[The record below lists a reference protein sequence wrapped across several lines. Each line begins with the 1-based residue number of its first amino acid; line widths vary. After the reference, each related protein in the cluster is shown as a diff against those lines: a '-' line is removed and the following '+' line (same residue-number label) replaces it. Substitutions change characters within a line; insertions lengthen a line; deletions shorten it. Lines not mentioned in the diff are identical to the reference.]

1 MQTLSH
7 KMQRLQAWNQP
18 HVRARKIAR
27 ADAERLAAPAPIY
40 PNELAPGTP
49 TGEWIGGCVN
59 GVTMIYRLDA
69 PMPTRRGI
77 RPRCDQRRVMRDG
90 QQISP
95 AMGITDAM
103 DKLRAEFAR
112 AMPRRAIAGIQERY
126 TERDEADAAAA

>member
-1 MQTLSH
+1 
-7 KMQRLQAWNQP
+7 MQRLKAWNRP

-40 PNELAPGTP
+40 PHEQAPGAP

-90 QQISP
+90 AQISP

-103 DKLRAEFAR
+103 DKLRGEFAR
-112 AMPRRAIAGIQERY
+112 ATSRKAIAGMQERY
-126 TERDEADAAAA
+126 SVRDELDAAAA